1 LSNVKVLL
9 TSVKISFIVKAL
21 SIKEYGMERLNWR
34 SLNAIINDKTEEEV
48 LELLNHERQT
58 ERRISMLQ
66 RLHQRYTILRAAR
79 ERVEIIK
86 EAIRP

>member
-1 LSNVKVLL
+1 
-9 TSVKISFIVKAL
+9 
-21 SIKEYGMERLNWR
+21 MERLNWR
-34 SLNAIINDKTEEEV
+34 SLNATINDKTEEEV

>member
-1 LSNVKVLL
+1 
-9 TSVKISFIVKAL
+9 
-21 SIKEYGMERLNWR
+21 MERLNWR

-48 LELLNHERQT
+48 LALLNHERQT

-86 EAIRP
+86 EAVRP